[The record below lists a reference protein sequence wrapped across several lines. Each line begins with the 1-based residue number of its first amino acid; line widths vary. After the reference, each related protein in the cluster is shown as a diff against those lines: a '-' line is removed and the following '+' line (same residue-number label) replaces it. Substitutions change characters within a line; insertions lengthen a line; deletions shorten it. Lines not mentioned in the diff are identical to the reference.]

1 MTETKNLFHELG
13 KIANETFRKIT
24 GQKPDEERE
33 AFSQCVQFAASGLAK
48 DQDHYNACG
57 PVQPIEAMQASMDPQ
72 RFIGKLQGDIIKYA
86 MRAGK
91 KGDERS
97 DVQKIIQYATWWLE
111 ALNGKTIDPREP
123 GP

>member
-1 MTETKNLFHELG
+1 MPVRINAFHELG
-13 KIANETFRKIT
+13 RAARETMQKIM
-24 GQKPDEERE
+24 GQATDEERE
-33 AFSQCVQFAASGLAK
+33 AFSQCVQAASGLAK

-97 DVQKIIQYATWWLE
+97 DVQKIIQYATWWIE
-111 ALNGKTIDPREP
+111 ALDGKTIDPREP